1 MINVTP
7 IAISANSQQYAVS
20 ITENLCQCYCL
31 NATVQPQA
39 EVKYPYWRLK
49 RLSLFLLM

>member
-20 ITENLCQCYCL
+20 ITENLCQCL
-31 NATVQPQA
+31 
-39 EVKYPYWRLK
+39 
-49 RLSLFLLM
+49 LSERNGSTTG